1 MSRNKEIVVI
11 PEIDQLGELNEKLS
25 NEEIK
30 NTLKEIES
38 IAKII
43 EVGQQTSYQNKL
55 FVLNPVEFPEGTSG
69 KSRQAIF
76 EAAVRVDV
84 LKGHLFEHKKINGE
98 MKIIEAKLMR
108 SKSKLSKAKDYLCQ
122 TGDTSYEADMVEAE
136 GEIIIAEAEYRQ
148 KELSL
153 EAIESKANQVL
164 RQINDF
170 YEEFNINEEL
180 CKKRGFDYS
189 NWNQMEVENDYWN
202 TVNDRKIQKAAAY
215 SMLGMGQQ
223 LGDSLPLQNNLDPNR
238 IEFVKRKTIE
248 NVKAITESATKPQE
262 TPKEI
267 ESEEEIWMVKIPNEN
282 EIWNSGIEGK
292 NCFFNRD
299 GFCNYRDP
307 FRGKCSK
314 AYCLSIGLTK

>member
-1 MSRNKEIVVI
+1 MMSENKELVPT
-11 PEIDQLGELNEKLS
+11 PEIDQLGQLNERLS
-25 NEEIK
+25 NEDIR
-30 NTLKEIES
+30 NTLKKIELIS
-38 IAKII
+38 RKM
-43 EVGQQTSYQNKL
+43 EVGQQTSYQNKF

-98 MKIIEAKLMR
+98 MKIIEARLLRAKKKLEG
-108 SKSKLSKAKDYLCQ
+108 
-122 TGDTSYEADMVEAE
+122 GDEADRLEAE

-153 EAIESKANQVL
+153 ESIEAKANQVL

-170 YEEFNINEEL
+170 YEEFIVNEEL
-180 CKKRGFDYS
+180 CQKRGFNYEL
-189 NWNQMEVENDYWN
+189 WNTMEVENDYWN

-238 IEFVKRKTIE
+238 IEFVKNTTVENIKGMLGTPDQSTGQEPNNNEIEDKSKETIE
-248 NVKAITESATKPQE
+248 TWTVSIPGGATFNAGNNGE
-262 TPKEI
+262 LCMCRD
-267 ESEEEIWMVKIPNEN
+267 S
-282 EIWNSGIEGK
+282 SGI
-292 NCFFNRD
+292 CH
-299 GFCNYRDP
+299 YRSNLP
-307 FRGKCSK
+307 GKCTK
-314 AYCLSIGLTK
+314 RYCASLGLTSY